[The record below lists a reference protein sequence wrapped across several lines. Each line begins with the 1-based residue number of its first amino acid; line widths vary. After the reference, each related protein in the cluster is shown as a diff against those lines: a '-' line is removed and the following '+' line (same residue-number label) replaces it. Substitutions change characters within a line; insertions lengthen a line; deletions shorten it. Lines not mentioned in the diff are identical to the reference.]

1 MGVLTW
7 VSFNLRT
14 DNIVIFTS
22 LDNKASIR
30 ASVDELYRGDRGKR
44 CPLEMAFREGMVGWR
59 VSLRQKMLALG
70 MTITASGLVK
80 GGVIGRGGSVGEWTS
95 W

>member
-30 ASVDELYRGDRGKR
+30 ASVDELYRGHRGKR

-59 VSLRQKMLALG
+59 ASLRQKMLALG